1 MISVSSVV
9 NDLCLPSVADR
20 ERSDVRVPGIVLELV
35 RRCAGDEWN
44 VQFRP
49 VLPLCS
55 HHRRRAS
62 RLRRTARPQISLKPS
77 ILSNSE
83 INVLLAIVLVISL
96 IIGSMW
102 AWIELS
108 LSLYLRMPWMKPAD
122 EPRAT
127 WTRFPEVTALILVA
141 LMVGM
146 HLVPRAESTP
156 DASPELTLGRL
167 TTHLI
172 FTGSVALVLPAI
184 LICGRS
190 PSVFGFKVQS
200 VGTQILD
207 GVKGFLLALIPTAVL
222 MLATAPL
229 RSRQTQNPLLTL
241 LSDTQDPA
249 VIALIVLAAAVIAPL
264 YEEMMFRVIL
274 QGSLGSIVRPRL
286 AVVMTALTFAAIHG
300 AIDGVALV
308 PLALVLGYVFQQR
321 HSYLSVVVIHGL
333 FNGTMLVLALL
344 TRKAI

>member
-1 MISVSSVV
+1 M
-9 NDLCLPSVADR
+9 
-20 ERSDVRVPGIVLELV
+20 E
-35 RRCAGDEWN
+35 
-44 VQFRP
+44 
-49 VLPLCS
+49 
-55 HHRRRAS
+55 
-62 RLRRTARPQISLKPS
+62 
-77 ILSNSE
+77 
-83 INVLLAIVLVISL
+83 
-96 IIGSMW
+96 
-102 AWIELS
+102 
-108 LSLYLRMPWMKPAD
+108 PAE

-127 WTRFPEVTALILVA
+127 WTRFPEVTALVLVA

-146 HLVPRAESTP
+146 HLVPRAESAP
-156 DASPELTLGRL
+156 ASPELTLGRL
-167 TTHLI
+167 TSHLI

-190 PSVFGFKVQS
+190 PSVFGFKLQS

-222 MLATAPL
+222 MVMTAPL
-229 RSRQTQNPLLTL
+229 RTRQTQNPLLTL

-274 QGSLGSIVRPRL
+274 QGSLGSVVHPRL
-286 AVVMTALTFAAIHG
+286 AVAMTALTFAAIHG
-300 AIDGVALV
+300 AVDGIALI

-344 TRKAI
+344 TQKVI